1 MIYFL
6 NAVKSHLEPMS
17 KGSAAVKEYRVR
29 IEHRI
34 KLLTEVLVNELQVSP
49 ERAIR
54 GGPRVAR
61 RAVTQLIRLGK
72 SAQACTLFLHNRS
85 AIIKYN
91 LRQLKIEGNTTLYT
105 KRLCTVFFSNIDE
118 TAQEFIKAFPEHYGC
133 FSGILC

>member
-1 MIYFL
+1 M
-6 NAVKSHLEPMS
+6 
-17 KGSAAVKEYRVR
+17 R